1 MTKREHRKHQNT
13 EYVQVF
19 NKKFCK
25 DKSNEILN
33 INVTEGSDFVEDFKS
48 CIELLLIIL
57 LDLKEETKFGFERER
72 VKD

>member
-13 EYVQVF
+13 EYVQVS

-25 DKSNEILN
+25 DKSNEILS